1 MSDAENVGVQNAGH
15 AGTCPVC
22 SRGTITDIVYDAVP
36 GSREPVQR
44 ADGTELVIYSCG
56 HRVPGPS
63 LASADQDRLD
73 VERRTSSET
82 VDPGPSS

>member
-1 MSDAENVGVQNAGH
+1 MSERAD

-36 GSREPVQR
+36 GTREPVQR
-44 ADGTELVIYSCG
+44 ADSAQLVIYSCG

-63 LASADQDRLD
+63 LATADEERLD
-73 VERRTSSET
+73 VERRASTDT
-82 VDPGPSS
+82 VDPGPSPPPEN